1 MLAQIEQAIKDTL
14 HAYNQEHGGGFV
26 RGIKS
31 YAGDFDAASPDEF
44 AQVVASFPA
53 IWVTF
58 KSSSKPNKLGAK
70 KRERN
75 YVFTV
80 LVAANSGRREET
92 SRQGAFKA
100 DGTMLNIGSYQLIEM
115 VENALLGNRM
125 GLDINPLDAGEITML
140 FNSKTSEQVVS
151 VLAYDFHTSAT
162 IADPERDAD
171 VPYIETI
178 NMDYIYVDDDV
189 NAADDPRILAS
200 DQINLT
206 PIKEQL

>member
-14 HAYNQEHGGGFV
+14 HAYNQQHGGGFV

-31 YAGDFDAASPDEF
+31 YAGDFDAESPDEF

-53 IWVTF
+53 IWVMF
-58 KSSSKPNKLGAK
+58 KSSSKPKKVGAK
-70 KRERN
+70 KRERD

-92 SRQGAFKA
+92 SRQGAFKI
-100 DGTMLNIGSYQLIEM
+100 DGTMLNVGSYQLMEL

-125 GLDINPLDAGEITML
+125 GLAIDPLDAGEITML
-140 FNSKTSEQVVS
+140 FNSKTRDQVVS

-162 IADPERDAD
+162 ISDPDREAD
-171 VPYIETI
+171 VPYIETV
-178 NMDYIYVDDDV
+178 NMDYVYFDRDGNV
-189 NAADDPRILAS
+189 NEAPRMLAQ
-200 DQINLT
+200 DEINLT
-206 PIKEQL
+206 PLNP

>member
-1 MLAQIEQAIKDTL
+1 MLAQIEQSIKDTL
-14 HAYNQEHGGGFV
+14 HEYNQAHGGGFV
-26 RGIKS
+26 RAIKS
-31 YAGDFDAASPDEF
+31 YAGDFDAESPDEF

-58 KSSSKPNKLGAK
+58 KSSSKPKKVGAK
-70 KRERN
+70 KRERS

-80 LVAANSGRREET
+80 LVGANSGRREET

-100 DGTMLNIGSYQLIEM
+100 DGTMLNIGSYQLRAL
-115 VENALLGNRM
+115 VENALQGNRL
-125 GLDINPLDAGEITML
+125 GLAITPLEDGEINML
-140 FNSKTSEQVVS
+140 FNSKTQNQVVS

-162 IADPERDAD
+162 ISDPDRDAD

-178 NMDYIYVDDDV
+178 NMDYIYFG
-189 NAADDPRILAS
+189 ADGNVAHDPRVLAS

-206 PIKEQL
+206 L

>member
-1 MLAQIEQAIKDTL
+1 MLAQIEQSIKDTL
-14 HAYNQEHGGGFV
+14 HAYNQAHGGGFV

-31 YAGDFDAASPDEF
+31 YAGDFDAESPDEF

-58 KSSSKPNKLGAK
+58 KSSGKPKKVGAK
-70 KRERN
+70 KRERD

-92 SRQGAFKA
+92 SRQGAYKA
-100 DGTMLNIGSYQLIEM
+100 DGTMLNVGSYQLVAL

-125 GLDINPLDAGEITML
+125 GLAIDPLDAGEITML
-140 FNSKTSEQVVS
+140 FNSKTRDQVVS

-162 IADPERDAD
+162 INDPDREAD
-171 VPYIETI
+171 VPYIETVH
-178 NMDYIYVDDDV
+178 MDYVYFDRDGNV
-189 NAADDPRILAS
+189 AQDPRVLAQDEIS
-200 DQINLT
+200 LT
-206 PIKEQL
+206 SPNP